1 MDSKLVR
8 FFNKIGLKEEE
19 YSCFSGAKLENVIV
33 DNNDQSWS
41 LLLIYYVLK
50 VKTLK
55 KLEEYTSFL
64 NMLQMNILTITLTT
78 YSKYTKKNA
87 LC

>member
-41 LLLIYYVLK
+41 LYISLDKMIDVNTFNLLCTK
-50 VKTLK
+50 S
-55 KLEEYTSFL
+55 E
-64 NMLQMNILTITLTT
+64 NIKETRRILGP
-78 YSKYTKKNA
+78 SRQQRK
-87 LC
+87 

>member
-41 LLLIYYVLK
+41 LYISLDR
-50 VKTLK
+50 
-55 KLEEYTSFL
+55 
-64 NMLQMNILTITLTT
+64 
-78 YSKYTKKNA
+78 
-87 LC
+87 C